1 MEKDFPQPRGTPKSK
16 LSKYFMG
23 GGMLFGLIALI
34 WFPLA
39 LFALGNTVGEPNIPY
54 DVTVSL
60 RLGPYESVYA
70 MSAQDTNIVSFT
82 EPSWLS
88 LHTQYQKDRTAL
100 TFLANYEAA
109 DVTAIVLG
117 ANSTS
122 IWNISPPDRIR
133 LLEDLLSNNTLTC
146 RFKFTVSRVTY
157 SKENPGIITDER
169 SFELEQSDPNRKT
182 LIAMLE
188 NKVPEDRFIMPFLM
202 PKFFKVKSA
211 GSLKPITQLIP
222 EIYGDLEVAN
232 NRNLSL
238 KLFHAATSVGDS
250 QMWWEVKE
258 ECNDT
263 LYRNVL
269 ANIPYADCNSN
280 LVFYTFNDKIFP
292 STLSWLT
299 AGGIIGMYTTFVVL
313 FSRLIRGIFSGSSSK
328 IMFDDLPFVDRVLQL
343 CLDIYLV
350 C

>member
-1 MEKDFPQPRGTPKSK
+1 MVFYKF
-16 LSKYFMG
+16 
-23 GGMLFGLIALI
+23 
-34 WFPLA
+34 
-39 LFALGNTVGEPNIPY
+39 
-54 DVTVSL
+54 
-60 RLGPYESVYA
+60 
-70 MSAQDTNIVSFT
+70 
-82 EPSWLS
+82 
-88 LHTQYQKDRTAL
+88 
-100 TFLANYEAA
+100 
-109 DVTAIVLG
+109 
-117 ANSTS
+117 S
-122 IWNISPPDRIR
+122 IFNKIN
-133 LLEDLLSNNTLTC
+133 E
-146 RFKFTVSRVTY
+146 FF
-157 SKENPGIITDER
+157 
-169 SFELEQSDPNRKT
+169 FEIL
-182 LIAMLE
+182 
-188 NKVPEDRFIMPFLM
+188 
-202 PKFFKVKSA
+202 
-211 GSLKPITQLIP
+211 
-222 EIYGDLEVAN
+222 GDLEVAN

>member
-39 LFALGNTVGEPNIPY
+39 LFALGNTVGTPNIPF

-133 LLEDLLSNNTLTC
+133 LLEDLLSSN
-146 RFKFTVSRVTY
+146 FYFV
-157 SKENPGIITDER
+157 
-169 SFELEQSDPNRKT
+169 
-182 LIAMLE
+182 
-188 NKVPEDRFIMPFLM
+188 KV
-202 PKFFKVKSA
+202 
-211 GSLKPITQLIP
+211 
-222 EIYGDLEVAN
+222 
-232 NRNLSL
+232 NLC
-238 KLFHAATSVGDS
+238 F
-250 QMWWEVKE
+250 
-258 ECNDT
+258 C
-263 LYRNVL
+263 
-269 ANIPYADCNSN
+269 
-280 LVFYTFNDKIFP
+280 
-292 STLSWLT
+292 
-299 AGGIIGMYTTFVVL
+299 
-313 FSRLIRGIFSGSSSK
+313 
-328 IMFDDLPFVDRVLQL
+328 
-343 CLDIYLV
+343 
-350 C
+350 

>member
-1 MEKDFPQPRGTPKSK
+1 MIF
-16 LSKYFMG
+16 F
-23 GGMLFGLIALI
+23 
-34 WFPLA
+34 
-39 LFALGNTVGEPNIPY
+39 
-54 DVTVSL
+54 
-60 RLGPYESVYA
+60 
-70 MSAQDTNIVSFT
+70 
-82 EPSWLS
+82 
-88 LHTQYQKDRTAL
+88 
-100 TFLANYEAA
+100 
-109 DVTAIVLG
+109 
-117 ANSTS
+117 
-122 IWNISPPDRIR
+122 
-133 LLEDLLSNNTLTC
+133 
-146 RFKFTVSRVTY
+146 
-157 SKENPGIITDER
+157 
-169 SFELEQSDPNRKT
+169 FEIL
-182 LIAMLE
+182 
-188 NKVPEDRFIMPFLM
+188 
-202 PKFFKVKSA
+202 
-211 GSLKPITQLIP
+211 
-222 EIYGDLEVAN
+222 GDLEVAN